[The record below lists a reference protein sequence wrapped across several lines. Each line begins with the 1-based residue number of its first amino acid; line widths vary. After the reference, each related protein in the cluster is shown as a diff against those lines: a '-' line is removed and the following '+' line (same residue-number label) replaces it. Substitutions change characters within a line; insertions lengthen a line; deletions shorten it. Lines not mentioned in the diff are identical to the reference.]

1 VLVVLYQ
8 APPQSQIYPLWGRV
22 HGTPRLPLP
31 SLPEFQEVLAEM
43 DISPAISRL
52 PGQPPRGF
60 DSMEDALNQLTRRL
74 YVAAGSPQAVRL
86 EAVLP
91 EVLEERDGVYQFK
104 DAQRLIPTI
113 VSWEPRRS

>member
-1 VLVVLYQ
+1 
-8 APPQSQIYPLWGRV
+8 
-22 HGTPRLPLP
+22 
-31 SLPEFQEVLAEM
+31 
-43 DISPAISRL
+43 
-52 PGQPPRGF
+52 
-60 DSMEDALNQLTRRL
+60 MEDALNQLTRRL